1 MRLVLSGSSSGI
13 GRDLVEHLL
22 SAGHEIWGL
31 ARSDQS
37 SFAAGNARFRCS
49 ICDVADYH
57 AVAQAAATLA
67 PVWPYLD
74 GLITCAGMQGEISRT
89 LSSNPERWAATV
101 RANFDGTYHV
111 LRAFAPLLLRAPR
124 RAKIICFSGG
134 GATKARANF
143 SAYGCAKTAIVRLVE
158 TIAVEEQSQSL
169 DINAVAPGA
178 INTRL
183 TDEVIALGPAVVGD
197 AEYRAA
203 LKQKQTGGVS
213 MGKVCNLINWLLS
226 PTSDGVSGRLISAPW
241 DPWETLGSHTAELS
255 SSDIYTLRRIT
266 PEERGKRWSC

>member
-13 GRDLVEHLL
+13 GRALVEHLL
-22 SAGHEIWGL
+22 AAGHEIWGL

-37 SFAAGNARFRCS
+37 SFAAANARFRCS

-67 PVWPYLD
+67 SAWPHLE

-89 LSSNPERWAATV
+89 LSSDPERWAATV

-111 LRAFAPLLLRAPR
+111 LRAFAPLLLGAPR

-183 TDEVIALGPAVVGD
+183 TEEVIALGPAVVGD
-197 AEYRAA
+197 AEYQAA
-203 LKQKQTGGVS
+203 LKQQQTGGAS
-213 MGKVCNLINWLLS
+213 MGKVCSLIDWLLS
-226 PTSDGVSGRLISAPW
+226 STSDGISGRLISAPW
-241 DPWETLGSHTAELS
+241 DPWETLGSHTAELT
-255 SSDIYTLRRIT
+255 SSDIYSLRRIT
-266 PEERGKRWSC
+266 PEERGKKWSS